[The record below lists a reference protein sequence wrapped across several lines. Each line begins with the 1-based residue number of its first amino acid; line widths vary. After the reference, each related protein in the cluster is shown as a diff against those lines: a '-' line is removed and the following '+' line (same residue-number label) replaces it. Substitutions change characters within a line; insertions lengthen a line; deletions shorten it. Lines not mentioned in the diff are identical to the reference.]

1 MSVANVTDSTFE
13 QEVLKA
19 DIPVLVDFWAPWCGP
34 CKALAPILVDVAKT
48 LEGEVRVVKIDVD
61 RNPAISQAYQVQ
73 GVPTLAFFKDG
84 KILWRQ
90 SGVLPAQT
98 IVQQVRAHLPG

>member
-1 MSVANVTDSTFE
+1 MAEIAKFKDLVTGD
-13 QEVLKA
+13 Q
-19 DIPVLVDFWAPWCGP
+19 PVLVDFFATWCGP

-48 LEGEVRVVKIDVD
+48 LDGEVRVVKIDVD
-61 RNPAISQAYQVQ
+61 RNPAVSQAYQVQ
-73 GVPTLAFFKDG
+73 GVPTLALFKDG

-98 IVQQVRAHLPG
+98 IVQQVKLHLVG

>member
-1 MSVANVTDSTFE
+1 MAEIAKFKDLVTGD
-13 QEVLKA
+13 Q
-19 DIPVLVDFWAPWCGP
+19 PVLVDFFATWCGP

-48 LEGEVRVVKIDVD
+48 LDGAVRVVKIDVD

-73 GVPTLAFFKDG
+73 GVPTLALFKDG

-98 IVQQVRAHLPG
+98 IVQQVQSHLPA

>member
-1 MSVANVTDSTFE
+1 MAEIAKFKDLVTGE
-13 QEVLKA
+13 Q
-19 DIPVLVDFWAPWCGP
+19 PVLVDFFATWCGP

-48 LEGEVRVVKIDVD
+48 LDGAVRVVKIDVD

-73 GVPTLAFFKDG
+73 GVPTLALFKDG

-90 SGVLPAQT
+90 SGVLPAQA
-98 IVQQVRAHLPG
+98 IVQQVKAHLPA

>member
-1 MSVANVTDSTFE
+1 MAEIAKFKDLVTGD
-13 QEVLKA
+13 Q
-19 DIPVLVDFWAPWCGP
+19 PVLVDFFATWCGP

-48 LEGEVRVVKIDVD
+48 LDGAVRVVKIDVD

-73 GVPTLAFFKDG
+73 GVPTLALFKDG

-98 IVQQVRAHLPG
+98 IERQVKSHLPA

>member
-1 MSVANVTDSTFE
+1 MAEIAKFKDLVTGD
-13 QEVLKA
+13 Q
-19 DIPVLVDFWAPWCGP
+19 PVLVDFFATWCGP

-48 LEGEVRVVKIDVD
+48 LDGAVRVVKIDVD

-73 GVPTLAFFKDG
+73 GVPTLALFKDG

-90 SGVLPAQT
+90 SGVLPSQT
-98 IVQQVRAHLPG
+98 IVQQVKSHLPA

>member
-1 MSVANVTDSTFE
+1 MAEIAKFKDLVTGD
-13 QEVLKA
+13 Q
-19 DIPVLVDFWAPWCGP
+19 PVLVDFFATWCGP

-48 LEGEVRVVKIDVD
+48 LDGEARVVKIDVD

-73 GVPTLAFFKDG
+73 GVPTLALFKDG

-90 SGVLPAQT
+90 SGVLPAQS

>member
-1 MSVANVTDSTFE
+1 MAEIAKFKDLVTGD
-13 QEVLKA
+13 Q
-19 DIPVLVDFWAPWCGP
+19 PVLVDFFATWCGP

-48 LEGEVRVVKIDVD
+48 LDGAVRVVKIDVD
-61 RNPAISQAYQVQ
+61 RNSAISQAFQVQ
-73 GVPTLAFFKDG
+73 GVPTLALFKDG

-98 IVQQVRAHLPG
+98 IVQQVKLHLEG

>member
-1 MSVANVTDSTFE
+1 MAEIAKFKDLVTGD
-13 QEVLKA
+13 Q
-19 DIPVLVDFWAPWCGP
+19 PVLVDFFATWCGP

-48 LEGEVRVVKIDVD
+48 LDGAVRVVKIDVD

-73 GVPTLAFFKDG
+73 GVPTLALFKDG

-98 IVQQVRAHLPG
+98 IVQQVKSHLPA